1 MPNTTLTPTHYYST
15 FLIAS
20 KTMKQITISI
30 DGYSS
35 CGKSTMAKDLA
46 AKIGYTFVD
55 TGAMYRAVTLLA
67 LRNNVFDKDNKP
79 NTDKLEALLHNT
91 TISQTHNPQLGKAE
105 TFLNGENVEGEI
117 RNMEVSSR
125 VSIIAAIPFVRAE
138 LVRQQQLMG
147 KNGGIVM
154 DGRDIGTTVF
164 PNAELK
170 IFVTASPQVRAQR
183 RYAELQAKGQ
193 TTTIEEVMK
202 NLEERDY
209 IDSHREVSPLRQAS
223 DAVVIDNT
231 NLTPSE
237 QLAMLLALFNQRTN
251 KQ

>member
-1 MPNTTLTPTHYYST
+1 
-15 FLIAS
+15 
-20 KTMKQITISI
+20 MKKITISL

-55 TGAMYRAVTLLA
+55 TGAMYRAVTLMALQNNLFAPDNTIDTSRLEEILA
-67 LRNNVFDKDNKP
+67 
-79 NTDKLEALLHNT
+79 TT
-91 TISQTHNPQLGKAE
+91 TITQNYNPELGRAE
-105 TFLNGENVEGEI
+105 TFVNGQNVEDEI

-125 VSIIAAIPFVRAE
+125 VSLIAALPFVRTAM
-138 LVRQQQLMG
+138 VRQQQAMG
-147 KNGGIVM
+147 REGGIVM

-170 IFVTASPQVRAQR
+170 IFVTASPKVRAQR
-183 RYAELQAKGQ
+183 RFAELQAKGEA
-193 TTTIEEVMK
+193 TTIEEVLK

-209 IDSHREVSPLRQAS
+209 IDSHRETSPLRQAE
-223 DAVVIDNT
+223 DAVVLDNT

-237 QLAMLLALFNQRTN
+237 QLAILLALYGERA
-251 KQ
+251 K